1 MENPM
6 KEIRIE
12 KIVVNM
18 GVGQAGDE
26 LKKGQEIIEKVT
38 GRKAV
43 QTKCKV
49 KQPIW
54 GIRPGLPIGVK
65 VTLRKQKAVD
75 FLKTSLKAKENLLKE
90 SNFDS
95 TGNFGFGIKEYID
108 LPGTKYDPKLG
119 IKGFNV
125 LVSLEKK
132 GYRIKRRKNKS
143 RKIPIKHRVTKE
155 EAINFMKKEFGVEI
169 NGWQKES

>member
-1 MENPM
+1 M
-6 KEIRIE
+6 KNALTA
-12 KIVVNM
+12 KDNS
-18 GVGQAGDE
+18 
-26 LKKGQEIIEKVT
+26 LKKN
-38 GRKAV
+38 
-43 QTKCKV
+43 C
-49 KQPIW
+49 
-54 GIRPGLPIGVK
+54 
-65 VTLRKQKAVD
+65 
-75 FLKTSLKAKENLLKE
+75 
-90 SNFDS
+90 FDNQ
-95 TGNFGFGIKEYID
+95 GNFGFGIKEYID

-169 NGWQKES
+169 NG

>member
-6 KEIRIE
+6 KEVKIE
-12 KIVVNM
+12 KVVINM
-18 GVGQAGDE
+18 GVGEAGDE
-26 LKKGQEIIEKVT
+26 LKKGREIIEMIT
-38 GRKAV
+38 GRKTIE
-43 QTKCKV
+43 TKCTI

-65 VTLRKQKAVD
+65 VTLRKKKARE
-75 FLKTSLKAKENLLKE
+75 FLEMAFKAKENTLEKK
-90 SNFDS
+90 NFDL

-108 LPGTKYDPKLG
+108 LPGIKYDPKLG

-132 GYRIKRRKNKS
+132 GYRIKRRKNNWK
-143 RKIPIKHRVTKE
+143 KIPIKHRVTKE
-155 EAINFMKKEFGVEI
+155 EAINFVKKEFGVEI
-169 NGWQKES
+169 A